1 MYVIHLIILINIFGV
16 MIDNKRFVLYCIV
29 ISLRSFGPR
38 LREYMHQKKALGQ
51 SFFLMHIFP
60 QNFNEINVSFQN
72 DIGFFGPVP
81 KYWATGLV
89 NTLGD

>member
-1 MYVIHLIILINIFGV
+1 
-16 MIDNKRFVLYCIV
+16 
-29 ISLRSFGPR
+29 
-38 LREYMHQKKALGQ
+38 MHQKKALGQ

-89 NTLGD
+89 NTLCWLRD